1 MASISIKNLASAIY
15 ESSLGKEGL
24 ELDSMLGKSV
34 IFLRDK
40 NLLGKKKEILEELEN
55 IINKNNRIIKAKISS
70 SEKLKD
76 EGQKEIEDFIKK
88 KYKANEVI
96 IEQEVDPKLLGGI
109 KIEIGD
115 DIIDTTLSSKIHQ
128 LKNYLIKN

>member
-24 ELDSMLGKSV
+24 ELDSMLEKSV

>member
-1 MASISIKNLASAIY
+1 MASISIKNLAYAIY
-15 ESSLGKEGL
+15 DSSLDKEGE
-24 ELDSMLGKSV
+24 ELDSILEKSV
-34 IFLRDK
+34 VFLQDK
-40 NLLGKKKEILEELEN
+40 NLLGKKKEILEELEK
-55 IINKNNRIIKAKISS
+55 IINKNNGIVKAKISS

-76 EGQKEIEDFIKK
+76 EGRKEIEDFIKK

>member
-1 MASISIKNLASAIY
+1 MASISLKNLAYAIY
-15 ESSLGKEGL
+15 DSSLDKEGK
-24 ELDSMLGKSV
+24 ELDSILEKSV
-34 IFLRDK
+34 VFLQNK
-40 NLLGKKKEILEELEN
+40 NLLGKKKEILEELEK
-55 IINKNNRIIKAKISS
+55 IINKNNGIVKAKISS

>member
-1 MASISIKNLASAIY
+1 MASISIKNLAYAIY
-15 ESSLGKEGL
+15 DSSLDKEGK
-24 ELDSMLGKSV
+24 ELDSILEKSV
-34 IFLRDK
+34 VFLQDK
-40 NLLGKKKEILEELEN
+40 NLLGKKKEILEELEK
-55 IINKNNRIIKAKISS
+55 IINRNNGIVKAKISS

-76 EGQKEIEDFIKK
+76 EGRKEIEDFIKK
-88 KYKANEVI
+88 RYKANEVI

>member
-1 MASISIKNLASAIY
+1 MASISIKNLAYAIY
-15 ESSLGKEGL
+15 DSSLDKEGK
-24 ELDSMLGKSV
+24 ELDSILEKSV
-34 IFLRDK
+34 VFLQDK
-40 NLLGKKKEILEELEN
+40 NLLGKKKEILEELEK
-55 IINKNNRIIKAKISS
+55 IINKNNGIVKAKISS

-76 EGQKEIEDFIKK
+76 EGRKEIEDFIKK